1 MGPWPLGR
9 EPLDVRRKVTVTR
22 HGLLRN
28 GEEAKQGGA
37 DALGVGAETTLT
49 DARET
54 ELRMS
59 TRLRN
64 SEAMS
69 RIALLAPAATSGP
82 P

>member
-1 MGPWPLGR
+1 MGFYETARRLSR
-9 EPLDVRRKVTVTR
+9 E
-22 HGLLRN
+22 
-28 GEEAKQGGA
+28 AA